1 MADSMVVVLAF
12 LMTFLAWPGTQVQA
26 QSQSSAHAQSL
37 MAEIVGEFPYVYSNP
52 DFDSP
57 VIATIKPGT
66 FYYVSKKKFDYDF
79 HKIRLSKN
87 QEGYISSSEIKI
99 VSAQYVRNRKK
110 KGKTAADTQN
120 VSEGESA
127 ADKESGNETKLTK
140 KEAKKKPTKPIYTA
154 RFQGLIIEQQN
165 YIEDTMSNTRSDN
178 LLFFGYR
185 LVGFNTLFSGEM
197 STDLAVLYHS
207 GAPAYYEKIT
217 GRTTSG
223 QILNVQ
229 FTFDTIIPLAHN
241 FMASYGFGP
250 IIKYSHFD
258 VSLKNP
264 AGIGN
269 DAYVLDDMNF
279 GVLFRLGAA
288 TRLGIIGLRA
298 DVKYYI
304 ESKHYVGINV
314 STLYEF

>member
-1 MADSMVVVLAF
+1 MVVVLAF
-12 LMTFLAWPGTQVQA
+12 LMTFLAWPGARVHAQAQPQVQA
-26 QSQSSAHAQSL
+26 KPQSANQGQSL
-37 MAEIVGEFPYVYSNP
+37 IAEITGEYPYVYAGP

-66 FYYVSKKKFDYDF
+66 FYYVSKQRFVYDF
-79 HKIRLSKN
+79 HKIRLAKN
-87 QEGYISSSEIKI
+87 QDGYISSSEIKI
-99 VSAQYVRNRKK
+99 VTAQYVQNRKK
-110 KGKTAADTQN
+110 KGKAAADSTAD
-120 VSEGESA
+120 A
-127 ADKESGNETKLTK
+127 ATDPVTGAEMKPAK
-140 KEAKKKPTKPIYTA
+140 KEAKKKITKPIYIS
-154 RFQGLIIEQQN
+154 RYQGLIVEQQN

-207 GAPAYYEKIT
+207 GVPAYYEKIT
-217 GRTTSG
+217 GRSTSG

-229 FTFDTIIPLAHN
+229 FTFDTIIPLAHS

-250 IIKYSHFD
+250 MIKYSHFE

-288 TRLGIIGLRA
+288 TRIGVIGLRA

-304 ESKHYVGINV
+304 ESKQYVGINV

>member
-1 MADSMVVVLAF
+1 MVVVLAF
-12 LMTFLAWPGTQVQA
+12 LMTFLAWPGARVHAQAQAQTQPQA
-26 QSQSSAHAQSL
+26 QSL
-37 MAEIVGEFPYVYSNP
+37 IAEITGEFPYVYAGP

-66 FYYVSKKKFDYDF
+66 FYYVSKQKFVYDF
-79 HKIRLSKN
+79 HKIRLAKN
-87 QEGYISSSEIKI
+87 QDGYISSSEIKI
-99 VSAQYVRNRKK
+99 VTAQYVQNRKK
-110 KGKTAADTQN
+110 KGKAAADAASDASTDT
-120 VSEGESA
+120 GE
-127 ADKESGNETKLTK
+127 DTKPAK
-140 KEAKKKPTKPIYTA
+140 KEKKKTTKPIYIS
-154 RFQGLIIEQQN
+154 RYQGLIVEQQN
-165 YIEDTMSNTRSDN
+165 YIEDTMSSTRSDN
-178 LLFFGYR
+178 ILFFGYR

-217 GRTTSG
+217 GRSTSG

-229 FTFDTIIPLAHN
+229 FTFDTIIPLAHS

-250 IIKYSHFD
+250 MIKYSHFE

-288 TRLGIIGLRA
+288 TRIGVIGLRA

-304 ESKHYVGINV
+304 ESKQYVGINV

>member
-1 MADSMVVVLAF
+1 MVVVLAL
-12 LMTFLAWPGTQVQA
+12 LMTFLAWPGTRVHAQAQPQVQAKPQVQA
-26 QSQSSAHAQSL
+26 QQGQSL
-37 MAEIVGEFPYVYSNP
+37 IAEITGEYPYVYADP

-66 FYYVSKKKFDYDF
+66 FYYVSKQRFVYDF
-79 HKIRLSKN
+79 HRIRLAKN
-87 QEGYISSSEIKI
+87 QDGYISSSEIKI
-99 VSAQYVRNRKK
+99 VTAQYVQNRKK
-110 KGKTAADTQN
+110 KGNAAADST
-120 VSEGESA
+120 
-127 ADKESGNETKLTK
+127 ADTDPGTGAETKPVK
-140 KEAKKKPTKPIYTA
+140 KEKKKLTKPIYIS
-154 RFQGLIIEQQN
+154 RYQGLIVEQQN

-178 LLFFGYR
+178 VLFFGYR

-217 GRTTSG
+217 GRPTSG
-223 QILNVQ
+223 QILNAQ

-250 IIKYSHFD
+250 MIKYSHFE

-264 AGIGN
+264 AGVGN

-288 TRLGIIGLRA
+288 TRIGVIGLRA

-304 ESKHYVGINV
+304 ESKQYVGINV